1 MLIYTSTKILLYF
14 ILLAQYSFEMQYSNL
29 IILLTQSTTS
39 KDQVSRSRTRKLKK
53 KLNALSVYIKPMQL
67 TKTKTKMVDTQLTN
81 EKRSRK

>member
-53 KLNALSVYIKPMQL
+53 KVKRTECLHQANAINKNKNKNGGYTV
-67 TKTKTKMVDTQLTN
+67 N
-81 EKRSRK
+81 